1 MNIKNKL
8 NKILE
13 KNIKKSKLTK
23 KYNFDLK
30 ENIVNFFIE
39 IIL

>member
-30 ENIVNFFIE
+30 AEYR
-39 IIL
+39 